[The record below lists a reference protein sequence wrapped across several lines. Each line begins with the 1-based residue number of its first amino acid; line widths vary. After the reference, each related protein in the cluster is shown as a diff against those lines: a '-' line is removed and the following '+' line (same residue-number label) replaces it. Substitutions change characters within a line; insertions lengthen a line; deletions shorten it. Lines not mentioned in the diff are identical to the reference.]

1 MTFAEPFWLFTG
13 LAVCAAL
20 AWLYR
25 RYDAR
30 QRAALTMFASSH
42 LLGQLTNS
50 FSTKRRTLKRGLYM
64 AAVAC
69 VFVALARPQWGFR
82 WEEAKRK
89 GIDILFAV
97 DTSKSM
103 LAQDVKPNRITR
115 AKLAVSDLVDK
126 LDGDRVGL
134 IAFAGNAFLQSPLTL
149 DYDAFRQSLDA
160 LDVGIVPRG
169 GTDVASAIGE
179 AQAAFGPDTKN
190 QKILVLITDGEDLEA
205 RGIDAARAAAKNG
218 LKVYTIGVGSTT
230 GELIPVPDDHGGTNF
245 LKDDAGN
252 YVKSHLDEST
262 LKQIAEATGALYAP
276 LGQQG
281 QGLETVY
288 QHALAP
294 LPKQELASRMQKV
307 MIERFQWPLALAI
320 VLLVA
325 EMSIGTRK
333 GRERRRK
340 FAPVPASK
348 PRAKIHR
355 APALEPVGLA
365 IIALCV
371 ASAGAHASPQSAE
384 SAFKKGDYAVAE
396 SQYQQAAA
404 ANPKLAALP
413 YNEGTAAYK
422 AGQYD
427 KALSAFQKTLETDN
441 LNLQQQ
447 AYYNLGNTQYR
458 VGQQTEKAKPQ
469 DTLKTWQGAVASYNA
484 ALKLK
489 ADDADAKFNRDLV
502 QKKLDQLQKQQLQKQ
517 DQQQQ
522 DQQKKD
528 QSSKDQSKNDQQDKN
543 QKSTDQPSKDQSA
556 KDQQDKDPKD
566 RPTQPDKDQQNQPSK
581 PDNKDQKGQ
590 PKPGDQPPGNEPPK
604 PSPDGH
610 EKDPAQP
617 GQNGQHPQP
626 TPGPAQPSPSPQP
639 GQDQPQPEAQG
650 QPGQMSPQ
658 EARSLL
664 DSLKKD
670 EHALPATPDAR
681 AAGQP
686 QQDQPTKDW

>member
-1 MTFAEPFWLFTG
+1 MTSAEPFWLFIG

-20 AWLYR
+20 VWLYR
-25 RYDAR
+25 RFDAR
-30 QRAALTMFASSH
+30 QRTALTTFASSH
-42 LLGQLTNS
+42 LLGQLTAS
-50 FSTKRRTLKRGLYM
+50 FSTARRTLKRVLYV

-69 VFVALARPQWGFR
+69 VFAALARPQWGFR

-103 LAQDVKPNRITR
+103 LAQDVKPDRITR
-115 AKLAVSDLVDK
+115 AKLAVTDLVGK

-134 IAFAGNAFLQSPLTL
+134 IAFAGDAFLQSPLTL

-169 GTDVASAIGE
+169 GTDVASAIQE
-179 AQAAFGPDTKN
+179 AQVAFGPDTRN

-205 RGIDAARAAAKNG
+205 KGVDAAKAAAKNG

-230 GELIPVPDDHGGTNF
+230 GELIPVPDDNGGTNF

-262 LKQIAEATGALYAP
+262 LKQIAGATDALYAP

-281 QGLETVY
+281 QGLEMVY
-288 QHALAP
+288 EHALAP
-294 LPKQELASRMQKV
+294 LPKQELASRLQKV
-307 MIERFQWPLALAI
+307 MIERFQWPLALGI

-325 EMSIGTRK
+325 EMFIGTRK
-333 GRERRRK
+333 GRERKRR

-348 PRAKIHR
+348 PRVKIHR

-365 IIALCV
+365 VIALCV
-371 ASAGAHASPQSAE
+371 AAASAHASPQSAE
-384 SAFKKGDYAVAE
+384 SAFKKGDYTAAE

-404 ANPKLAALP
+404 ANPKLAALQ

-427 KALSAFQKTLETDN
+427 KALPAFQKTLETDK
-441 LNLQQQ
+441 LELQQQ

-458 VGQQTEKAKPQ
+458 VGQQTEQAKPQ
-469 DTLKTWQGAVASYNA
+469 NTIKTWQGAVASYDA
-484 ALKLK
+484 ALKLR

-502 QKKLDQLQKQQLQKQ
+502 QKKLDQLQKQQQQK
-517 DQQQQ
+517 Q

-528 QSSKDQSKNDQQDKN
+528 QRNKDQTSKDQNKNDQQDK
-543 QKSTDQPSKDQSA
+543 DQSPKDQQSKDQSP
-556 KDQQDKDPKD
+556 KDQQDKD
-566 RPTQPDKDQQNQPSK
+566 QKDQQNQPPK
-581 PDNKDQKGQ
+581 PDNKDQNGQ
-590 PKPGDQPPGNEPPK
+590 PKPGDQQPGNEPPK
-604 PSPDGH
+604 PSPGGQD
-610 EKDPAQP
+610 KQPAQP
-617 GQNGQHPQP
+617 GKSDQKPQP
-626 TPGPAQPSPSPQP
+626 TPGEAQPSPSPQP
-639 GQDQPQPEAQG
+639 GQDQEQPEAQG

-658 EARSLL
+658 EAKSLL

-681 AAGQP
+681 NTGQP